1 MMETEKT
8 LQVFVSPKAAEQ
20 AKRQLEKRGTP
31 HAYLRLGL
39 KGGGCSGFTYV
50 IQFEDTSPKETDKV
64 FSYHDINVVVDPKS
78 LLYLNG
84 CTLDW
89 EQTLLKRG
97 FKFLNPNEKS
107 SCGCGKSFAV

>member
-1 MMETEKT
+1 
-8 LQVFVSPKAAEQ
+8 
-20 AKRQLEKRGTP
+20 
-31 HAYLRLGL
+31 
-39 KGGGCSGFTYV
+39 
-50 IQFEDTSPKETDKV
+50 
-64 FSYHDINVVVDPKS
+64 
-78 LLYLNG
+78 LYLNG

>member
-1 MMETEKT
+1 METKCAIAVT
-8 LQVFVSPKAAEQ
+8 PLAAEQ
-20 AKRQLEKRGTP
+20 IKLQLQRRGTP
-31 HAYLRLGL
+31 DNYLRIGI
-39 KGGGCSGFTYV
+39 KGAGCHGYSYV
-50 IQFEDTSPKETDKV
+50 IKFEDTSPKETDKV

-89 EQTLLKRG
+89 EQSLLKRG